1 MDDARAAL
9 YIYHKH
15 RKEWERGIA
24 TGSMRKAQARGS
36 ATRKA
41 VRATLEARA
50 MTGAAAR
57 KGRMGKGRGQVQ
69 LAAQMAAKASGKV
82 HPFDRDIKDDPYADL

>member
-1 MDDARAAL
+1 
-9 YIYHKH
+9 
-15 RKEWERGIA
+15 
-24 TGSMRKAQARGS
+24 
-36 ATRKA
+36 
-41 VRATLEARA
+41 